1 MKRYL
6 LPVLAAGCLLFA
18 VASTLTHRSTEKATL
33 PPAPPPEADST
44 RAVAAVGLVEAP
56 TEDIQLSCAV
66 SGMVTALYVK
76 AGDHV
81 RAGQKLFSVDDRDLQ
96 ADLVVKRA
104 ALDNA
109 RAQLAKLEA
118 QPRPEELPPLEAK
131 VTEAKALLADA
142 EVQVKLIEGVAD
154 QRAVKKEDVLRRR
167 QNYNAAKARLA
178 QAEKD
183 LALTKAGAWGPD
195 LAIARTQV
203 EQASAAVHQD
213 EVNIER
219 LTTRAPIDGTI
230 LQNKVRIGQYAQCG
244 PLAEPLMIFG
254 GTGAMHVRADVD
266 ETDAWRVKA
275 GAPAVAHV
283 RGNSRIAYALK
294 FVRFEPSVIPKK
306 SLTGDSTERVDTRV
320 LEVIYRFHDA
330 HAQVYDGQQMDVFIG
345 PEHGGAQ

>member
-6 LPVLAAGCLLFA
+6 LPVFAAGSLLFA
-18 VASTLTHRSTEKATL
+18 LGSTLVHRTMDRTTL
-33 PPAPPPEADST
+33 PPAPPPESGVSG
-44 RAVAAVGLVEAP
+44 AVAAVGLVEAP

-66 SGMVTALYVK
+66 PGLVTALYVK

-96 ADLVVKRA
+96 ADLLVKRA
-104 ALDNA
+104 ALNNA

-118 QPRPEELPPLEAK
+118 EPRPEELPPLEAK
-131 VTEAKALLADA
+131 VAEAKAQLADA
-142 EVQVKLIEGVAD
+142 EVQVKLIESVSDA
-154 QRAVKKEDVLRRR
+154 RAVKKEDVLRRR
-167 QNYNAAKARLA
+167 QNYDAAKARLA

-195 LAIARTQV
+195 LAIGRTQV
-203 EQASAAVHQD
+203 EQAEAGVRQD

-230 LQNKVRIGQYAQCG
+230 LQSKVRLGQYAQCG
-244 PLAEPLMIFG
+244 PVAEPLMIFG

-266 ETDAWRVKA
+266 ENDASRVKA
-275 GAPAVAHV
+275 TAPAVAHV
-283 RGNSRIAYALK
+283 RGDSRISYPLE
-294 FVRFEPSVIPKK
+294 FVRFEPTVIPKK

-320 LEVIYRFHDA
+320 LEVIYRFRDTNA
-330 HAQVYDGQQMDVFIG
+330 KVYDGQQMDVFIG
-345 PEHGGAQ
+345 EGHGGAQ